1 MTDLKKILISS
12 KSDGQNLQL
21 ADEDKLLNDNF
32 VLSRYKKSEKE
43 MNAQKLF
50 NAADSVFDL

>member
-1 MTDLKKILISS
+1 MLISS
-12 KSDGQNLQL
+12 KSDGQNLKL

-43 MNAQKLF
+43 MDAQKLF
-50 NAADSVFDL
+50 NAADSIFDL